1 MSARVRIGCVG
12 AGYWGKNLVRNV
24 ATAEGAE
31 LAAVCDAD
39 EKIQGRLR
47 REYPG
52 AKITGSYDEL
62 LAMSDVDAV
71 VLATPGSSH
80 AELALRALDAGKDV
94 FVEKPLAQ
102 TVADARAVAERA
114 ERLGRVLMC
123 GHLMVFHPA
132 FRRVAEIVK
141 SGALGDV
148 LYIYAQ
154 RVNLGKI
161 RTDENALWS
170 LGPHD
175 FSMIFELVDAPMES
189 VAARGH
195 AYLRPGTE
203 DVVFVNVA
211 FKVWLAV
218 PTGTDFV
225 VPLVESLSSDQWS
238 TTNVQLSWL
247 DPHKNR
253 SLTVVGS
260 KKMLVF
266 DDTHPTEKIRIHD
279 KGFDRPQE
287 YQTYDAFLTLRD
299 GDILIPSVP
308 MEEPLRLEVRHFVEC
323 VRDRKAPRTGG
334 PEAVRVVEALAAAEA
349 SLRRGGAPIVL

>member
-1 MSARVRIGCVG
+1 MSAAKVRIGCVG
-12 AGYWGKNLVRNV
+12 AGYWGKNLVRNF

-31 LAAVCDAD
+31 LSAVCDAD
-39 EKIQGRLR
+39 PKVQARVR
-47 REYPG
+47 REYP
-52 AKITGSYDEL
+52 AARVTGSYEEL
-62 LAMSDVDAV
+62 LAMPDVDAV

-80 AELALRALDAGKDV
+80 AALARAALSAGKDV

-102 TVADARAVAERA
+102 TVADARAVTEEAA
-114 ERLGRVLMC
+114 RLGRVLMC

-132 FRRVAEIVK
+132 FQRVVELVR

-175 FSMIFELVDAPMES
+175 FSMIFELIGEPMES
-189 VAARGH
+189 VSARGH

-211 FKVWLAV
+211 FKSGVMA
-218 PTGTDFV
+218 
-225 VPLVESLSSDQWS
+225 
-238 TTNVQLSWL
+238 NVQLSWL
-247 DPHKNR
+247 DPHKHR

-287 YQTYDAFLTLRD
+287 YHTYDAFLTLRD

-308 MEEPLRLEVRHFVEC
+308 MEEPLRLEVRHFIEC

-334 PEAVRVVEALAAAEA
+334 PEACRVVEALAAAEA
-349 SLRRGGAPIVL
+349 SLRRGGAPIIL

>member
-12 AGYWGKNLVRNV
+12 AGYWGKNLVRNF
-24 ATAEGAE
+24 ASAEGAE
-31 LAAVCDAD
+31 LTAICDAD
-39 EKIQGRLR
+39 EKIQARLR
-47 REYPG
+47 REYPN
-52 AKITGSYDEL
+52 ARVTGSYDEF
-62 LAMSDVDAV
+62 LALADVDAV

-80 AELALRALDAGKDV
+80 AKLAMQALDAGKDV

-102 TVADARAVAERA
+102 TVEDARAVVEKAD
-114 ERLGRVLMC
+114 RLGRVLMC

-132 FRRVAEIVK
+132 FRRVAEIVR

-148 LYIYAQ
+148 FYIYAQ
-154 RVNLGKI
+154 RVNLGKV

-175 FSMIFELVDAPMES
+175 FSMIFELVDAPMTS
-189 VAARGH
+189 VSARGH

-211 FKVWLAV
+211 FKSGVMA
-218 PTGTDFV
+218 
-225 VPLVESLSSDQWS
+225 
-238 TTNVQLSWL
+238 NVQLSWL

-287 YQTYDAFLTLRD
+287 YGSYDAFLTLRD

-308 MEEPLRLEVRHFVEC
+308 MEEPLRLEVRHFIEC
-323 VRDRKAPRTGG
+323 VRDRSAPRTGG
-334 PEAVRVVEALAAAEA
+334 PEACRVVEALAAAET
-349 SLRRGGAPIVL
+349 SLRRGGAPIEV